1 MDAPHTA
8 LHGQNT
14 TTAGR
19 LYLAF
24 ELGEKNWKLSFGD
37 GRRAP
42 TRCTVAAGDTTAVL
56 TAIANARARCHL
68 SADAPVYSC
77 YEAGRGG
84 FWLHRWL
91 AEQGIVNLVV
101 DSAAHPE
108 ESWPTLRS
116 AHWPESSILARQ
128 SFRPLST
135 TSFFS
140 NCLSGFFQ
148 QAIRPHS
155 SPRQYASGLSFRQ
168 NAC

>member
-1 MDAPHTA
+1 MLWEGGGSKPGGVKRDSQTRLSKGALKMDAPHTV

-19 LYLAF
+19 LYLAC
-24 ELGEKNWKLSFGD
+24 ELGEKNGKLSLGD

-42 TRCTVAAGDTTAVL
+42 THCTVAAGDTTAVL

-77 YEAGRGG
+77 YEAGRDG

-101 DSAAHPE
+101 DSA
-108 ESWPTLRS
+108 
-116 AHWPESSILARQ
+116 
-128 SFRPLST
+128 
-135 TSFFS
+135 
-140 NCLSGFFQ
+140 
-148 QAIRPHS
+148 
-155 SPRQYASGLSFRQ
+155 
-168 NAC
+168 

>member
-1 MDAPHTA
+1 MLWEGDGSKPGGVKRDSQTRFSKGARKMDAPHTA

-24 ELGEKNWKLSFGD
+24 ELGEKNWKLSLGD

-77 YEAGRGG
+77 YEAGRDG

-101 DSAAHPE
+101 DSASIE
-108 ESWPTLRS
+108 VNRRS
-116 AHWPESSILARQ
+116 RLAQMNRLD
-128 SFRPLST
+128 SDKLLFRHIDVRL
-135 TSFFS
+135 
-140 NCLSGFFQ
+140 Q
-148 QAIRPHS
+148 
-155 SPRQYASGLSFRQ
+155 
-168 NAC
+168 